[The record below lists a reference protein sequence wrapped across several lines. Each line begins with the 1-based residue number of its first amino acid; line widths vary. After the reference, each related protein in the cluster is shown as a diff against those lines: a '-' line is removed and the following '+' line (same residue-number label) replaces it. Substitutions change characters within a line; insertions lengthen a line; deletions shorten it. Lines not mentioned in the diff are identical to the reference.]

1 MTTAFLA
8 STLSSFATFFG
19 TFGNGILVFDARA
32 EYFFVAARD
41 LFLTRFFSIVTL
53 LGEWH
58 IALGILL
65 AVSVVLWFLDKRSFL
80 LPLWVSVFG
89 AEIITMILKNI
100 IMRPRP
106 ETAVII
112 ENSFS
117 FPSGHATIA
126 VAFYGFLAYILFRIC
141 RTRKEK
147 IVVCAIGTFLIL
159 LIGLSRLYL
168 GVHYVSDVIAGYL
181 IGAVGLSLGMCLAEH
196 FCERKKQV

>member
-41 LFLTRFFSIVTL
+41 LSLVRFFSTVSL
-53 LGEWH
+53 FGEWY
-58 IALGILL
+58 
-65 AVSVVLWFLDKRSFL
+65 VVLGVLLVVSATLWFSNKRIFL
-80 LPLWVSVFG
+80 FPMLVGVSS

-168 GVHYVSDVIAGYL
+168 GVHYVSDVVAGYL